1 MKKIVF
7 LLFCLYSLLCSSICL
22 AQTGNGTDERPQM
35 ATGMRAD
42 GKIYVVVAVV
52 VTILAGIC
60 FYLIYLDRKI
70 GRLEKESQG

>member
-1 MKKIVF
+1 MKKIYS
-7 LLFCLYSLLCSSICL
+7 LLFCLYCLLCSGICF
-22 AQTGNGTDERPQM
+22 AQTGNGADESPQM

-52 VTILAGIC
+52 VTILAGIV